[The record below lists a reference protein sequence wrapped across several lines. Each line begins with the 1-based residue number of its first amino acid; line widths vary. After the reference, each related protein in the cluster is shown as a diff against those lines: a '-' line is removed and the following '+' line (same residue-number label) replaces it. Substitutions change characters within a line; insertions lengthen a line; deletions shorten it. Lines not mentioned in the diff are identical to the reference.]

1 MRWLRNLVLGIVAVV
16 SFAVGLT
23 QTGWGRARIRELTIA
38 VIRDQLGLEAT
49 FGELRVDP
57 GLFPPRIEVVASEIA
72 LVDPVYGRLV
82 KANRLVISPSVRALL
97 RGELDLDEILIDG
110 AVVNLIVRE
119 GEVRNLPRP
128 RVEPDPDSPTTLPF
142 SRLTLTNATVQVDG
156 GPDGSA
162 SLTQLEVD
170 LRVSGGTVL
179 QLSVEGGEGSLRQG
193 ERRLVL
199 DSLRAVVTVDPDS
212 GIDVAELA
220 VESEH
225 FGVGASEAHVPLP
238 FEPRFFGNVRVRAD
252 LAHLDELPIDVE
264 LPPLRGLVEVD
275 ATVGVRDGT
284 PEGSGQ
290 VRLRDAAIDTYGLGE
305 RVELDFEF
313 DPTEV
318 RVTEMRFQVVE
329 GGGVVTGHASVGFT
343 ADLPLTAQLD
353 IDALQLA
360 KLLKQLGVTPDAIA
374 QWTLGGR
381 IDLAGTLSPLDLSG
395 PIRVRTEDF
404 LVTADAWHHR
414 PATRIMGI
422 ERGRV
427 EGRVTVTPEGLGFR
441 DLDVTMPNS
450 TAHVDVL
457 LGFGDFIE
465 VVGHSTQMDLAD
477 VTPLTTLHLGGRG
490 TWEATLRGP
499 YNNPAVS
506 GHVQMSGFEF
516 DTFRAGDIDSDWQL
530 ENESMSVRFPLIT
543 AVKNDSRYTVQD
555 LFVDFRHSRMEVTAE
570 VHAQRMVLADLYH
583 IFRLE
588 TDEHFTPFQG
598 VAHGTTRVRYT
609 TGFPDDLPTGTLRAS
624 VDIGFSSA
632 HFAGFAFDAGALEAD
647 WRWLDYARGVDGAE
661 LDVTHLALH
670 KGGGTIAVAGTMA
683 LGGVLQMSVSADNI
697 PFAATEGFEGMPD
710 LSGTWSL
717 LGQVEGTSSVPH
729 VNADLG
735 LHQLAWAGEP
745 LGHGRLYVRLTDRT
759 DPWVAEASDWDPRNP
774 PADEPCRHARVGL
787 AQGRWPADPPIQ
799 TPAGPVPALTRPMA
813 FLLCGDALTGQI
825 GVDLAVGWTSQLPL
839 RGEVRFDPLDLAP
852 FLAGSLPGATS
863 RGVMQGRMLFD
874 DGALDNDTY
883 GGDLAIERLE
893 VEVEGIP
900 IHNDGPI
907 DVHFVRGEG
916 RIRRMALVG
925 PGTELGVSGRA
936 SLRTGLRTR
945 VDGVVDLGLLATTSP
960 TITDAEGRLELKV
973 RISGDASDPSVFGEA
988 RVIDGA
994 FRFAGFPVPLEE
1006 LGGRVT
1012 FSAHRLI
1019 FEDFGAR
1026 LGSGW
1031 VDLGGVATLADGGLH
1046 DYAFDVAVRDAALR
1060 PMTGVELGFDA
1071 QARLHWDP
1079 SMRLPRLAG
1088 QMQLERLVYSRPTSL
1103 SPTLGELNRPERD
1116 LLSDYDAEND
1126 NLEVELTITGR
1137 PIRVRNNLMTV
1148 DIAIADRDRPFQIV
1162 GTDQRLGV
1170 LGQLAVQRGN
1180 VRFRNALL
1188 EMRSGDIRFDDPT
1201 RINPSFDITAETDIR
1216 TRNLDQNNWR
1226 ISLHAFGNLDAFRL
1240 DARSDPSAS
1249 EQDILLLL
1257 TIGLTTAQAQSLQ
1270 AADLGGA
1277 ALEAVSSL
1285 SGVNDEVSDALQVI
1299 DDFAITTMY
1308 STRTNRPEPQVTIG
1322 KRIAERVR
1330 LTASTSLT
1338 GDTRE
1343 IRAGVEWQLGD
1354 QTSIQAG
1361 YDNVNRE
1368 TQSSFGNVGID
1379 FHWRIEFE

>member
-1 MRWLRNLVLGIVAVV
+1 MRWLRNLVLGIVAVL
-16 SFAVGLT
+16 SLAVGLT
-23 QTGWGRARIRELTIA
+23 QTAWGRARIRELTVA
-38 VIRDQLGLEAT
+38 VIQDQLGLDAT
-49 FGELRVDP
+49 FGELRVDL
-57 GLFPPRIEVVASEIA
+57 GLLPPRIEVVASEIA

-82 KANRLVISPSVRALL
+82 KANRLVISPSVGALL

-128 RVEPDPDSPTTLPF
+128 RVAPDPDAPTVLPF
-142 SRLTLTNATVQVDG
+142 TRLTLTNATVHVDAN
-156 GPDGSA
+156 PDGSA
-162 SLTQLEVD
+162 SLAELEVD
-170 LRVSGGTVL
+170 LRVRNGSIL
-179 QLSVEGGEGSLRQG
+179 HLSVEGGAGHLRHG
-193 ERRLVL
+193 ERRIELE
-199 DSLRAVVTVDPDS
+199 SLRAVATIDPAT
-212 GIDVAELA
+212 GIDVEQLA

-225 FGVGASEAHVPLP
+225 FGVGASEAHLPLP
-238 FEPRFFGNVRVRAD
+238 FEPRFFGNVHVRAD
-252 LAHLDELPIDVE
+252 LEHLDQLPIDVE
-264 LPPLRGLVEVD
+264 LPPLRGLVEID
-275 ATVGVRDGT
+275 ATVGVRDGS

-290 VRLRDAAIDTYGLGE
+290 VRLRNAAIEQYGLGE

-313 DPTEV
+313 DPTRA

-329 GGGVVTGHASVGFT
+329 GGGVVTGSAEVGFT
-343 ADLPLTAQLD
+343 SELPLTATLD
-353 IDALQLA
+353 IDSLQLA

-374 QWTLGGR
+374 QWTMHGSIELH
-381 IDLAGTLSPLDLSG
+381 GTLSPLDLGG
-395 PIRVRTEDF
+395 PVRLRTEDF

-414 PATRIMGI
+414 PQTRIMGI

-450 TAHVDVL
+450 TAHVDLL
-457 LGFGDFIE
+457 LGFGDYIE
-465 VVGHSTQMDLAD
+465 VVGHSTQTDLAD

-490 TWEATLRGP
+490 SWQASVRGV
-499 YNNPAVS
+499 YNNPTVE
-506 GHVQMSGFEF
+506 GHVQMNGFEF
-516 DTFRAGDIDSDWQL
+516 DTFRAGDIESDFRL
-530 ENESMSVRFPLIT
+530 ENESMSVRFPLVT
-543 AVKNDSRYTVQD
+543 VVKNESRYTAED
-555 LFVDFRHSRMEVTAE
+555 LFIDFRHDRFEVTST

-588 TDEHFTPFQG
+588 TDGHFTPFQG

-609 TGFPDDLPTGTLRAS
+609 TGFPDDMPAGTLRAS
-624 VDIGFSSA
+624 VDVGFSSA
-632 HFAGFAFDAGALEAD
+632 HFAGFAFDAGALEAEY
-647 WRWLDYARGVDGAE
+647 RWLDFERGVDGAE
-661 LDVTHLALH
+661 LDINHLSLH
-670 KGGGTIAVAGTMA
+670 KGGGTVAIAGTMG
-683 LGGVLQMSVSADNI
+683 LGGTLQVSVSADNI
-697 PFAATEGFEGMPD
+697 PFSATEGFESMPE
-710 LSGTWSL
+710 LTGTWSL
-717 LGQVEGTSSVPH
+717 LGQVDGTSAVPH
-729 VNADLG
+729 LNADLG
-735 LHQLAWAGEP
+735 LHQLAWGGEH
-745 LGHGRLYVRLTDRT
+745 LGNGRLYVRLTDRT
-759 DPWVAEASDWDPRNP
+759 DPWVAEAEHWDARNP
-774 PADEPCRHARVGL
+774 PEDEPCHHARVGL
-787 AQGRWPADPPIQ
+787 AQGRWPADPPIE
-799 TPAGPVPALTRPMA
+799 TPTGPVPALERPMA
-813 FLLCGDALTGQI
+813 FLLCGDALTDQI
-825 GVDLAVGWTSQLPL
+825 SVDMALGWTSLLPM
-839 RGEVRFDPLDLAP
+839 RGEVRFAPLDLGP

-863 RGVMQGRMLFD
+863 RGVMEGRMLFD

-883 GGDLAIERLE
+883 GGDLDIQRLE
-893 VEVEGIP
+893 LEVEGIP
-900 IHNDGPI
+900 IRNDGPI
-907 DVHFVRGEG
+907 AVHFVRGEG
-916 RIRRMALVG
+916 RIRRMALAG
-925 PGTELGVSGRA
+925 PGTQLAVSGRA

-945 VDGVVDLGLLATTSP
+945 VDGVVDLGLLATMSP
-960 TITDAEGRLELKV
+960 VVTDARGRLDIKV
-973 RISGDASDPSVFGEA
+973 RVSGDASDPSVFGEA
-988 RVIDGA
+988 RVVDGA
-994 FRFAGFPVPLEE
+994 FRFAGFPVPMEE
-1006 LGGRVT
+1006 LGGLVT

-1019 FEDFGAR
+1019 FEDFRAR

-1031 VDLGGVATLADGGLH
+1031 VDLGGVATLADGGLR

-1060 PMTGVELGFDA
+1060 PMPGVDLGFDA

-1088 QMQLERLVYSRPTSL
+1088 QVQLERLVYSRPTNL

-1116 LLSDYDAEND
+1116 ALLDYEAAND
-1126 NLEVELTITGR
+1126 NLDIELTITGR

-1188 EMRSGDIRFDDPT
+1188 EMRNGDIRFDDPT
-1201 RINPSFDITAETDIR
+1201 RVNPTFDITAETDIR
-1216 TRNLDQNNWR
+1216 TRNLDQNDWR

-1361 YDNVNRE
+1361 YDNINRE